1 MFQYRE
7 QWLAAAFDEF
17 RPLFEERGYRL
28 PEALKVSC
36 GWPVGCRGSKRVRA
50 QCFSPS
56 ASKSGATEIFIS
68 PGEDDPVEVLCLGLH
83 EGVHAAIGNEHGH
96 GPVFKAACKRL
107 GLEGKATSALP
118 GPELRHWLK
127 TEVLPMLGAYPHSSL
142 DFNERKKQ
150 GTRMIKLVCPVSGY
164 TVRTTAKWIAQGLP
178 VSPAG
183 EVMLPVD
190 DGGDE

>member
-7 QWLAAAFDEF
+7 QWLAAAVDEF
-17 RPLFEERGYRL
+17 RGYFAERGYRI
-28 PEALKVSC
+28 PDTVKISC
-36 GWPVGCRGSKRVRA
+36 GWPVGCRGSKRVRG
-50 QCFSPS
+50 QCFSPK
-56 ASKSGATEIFIS
+56 ASKSGTTEIFIS
-68 PGEDDPVEVLCLGLH
+68 PVEDDAMQVLGITFH
-83 EGVHAAIGNEHGH
+83 EALHAAIGNEHGH

-107 GLEGKATSALP
+107 GLEGKATSAMP
-118 GPELRHWLK
+118 GEVLSQWLQQ
-127 TEVLPMLGAYPHSSL
+127 EVLPMLGAYPHSSV